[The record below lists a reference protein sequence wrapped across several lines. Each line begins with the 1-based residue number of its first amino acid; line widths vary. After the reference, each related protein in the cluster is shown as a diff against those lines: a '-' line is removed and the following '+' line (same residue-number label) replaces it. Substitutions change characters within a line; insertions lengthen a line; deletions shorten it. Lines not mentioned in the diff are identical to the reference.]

1 MKIAVL
7 YGTETGNAEM
17 LAEDLAGEL
26 EGDHEVVC
34 KNLSS
39 VDPAAFDSGTF
50 YILVSSTYGD
60 GDLPASAQ
68 PFAKAVEVTA
78 PDLSRIH
85 FAIFGLGDS
94 EYHETFNGGGEKLA
108 ALMASRGAVQVGERV
123 THDASG
129 PDMAEDLAFP
139 WARAVI
145 AEAANLVGE
154 DA

>member
-26 EGDHEVVC
+26 DGDHEVTC
-34 KNLSS
+34 ANLSN
-39 VDPAAFDSGTF
+39 VDPAGFDPGTF

-68 PFAKAVEVTA
+68 PFAKAMEAKA
-78 PDLSRIH
+78 PDLSGIH

-129 PDMAEDLAFP
+129 SDMAEDLAFP

-145 AEAANLVGE
+145 AQAASLVGE